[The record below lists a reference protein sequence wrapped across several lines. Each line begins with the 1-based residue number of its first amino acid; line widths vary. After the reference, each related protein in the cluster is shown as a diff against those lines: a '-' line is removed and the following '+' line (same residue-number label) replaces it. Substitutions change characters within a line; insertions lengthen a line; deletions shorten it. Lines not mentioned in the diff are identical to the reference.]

1 MAVEEGGRLW
11 PWPPR
16 PPLVETASKELSMED
31 IWERDSS
38 KIVSSGVKLT
48 PKTASLPPMAST
60 SVGKLWPELL

>member
-16 PPLVETASKELSMED
+16 PLLVEAAFKELSMED